1 MIGLPLLDVSSPV
14 SYLVALIAPALDAL
28 LPVVPSETAVIAL
41 GVATAGHSDPR
52 IVVLVVLAACGA
64 FLGDNLAYLLGRRFA
79 PVVERRFFS
88 GERGKRRRAW
98 AEHALDR
105 FGARIIIACRFIPG
119 GRTAVTLTCGVVGYR
134 RRSFVA
140 ATACAGLIW
149 AAYAF
154 LIGRLGGRTFEDRPW
169 AGLLLA
175 LGAALVISAL
185 AEVLRQTRPWRLLR
199 RARSRPPGGAYEP
212 VAARSKPVAASEPV
226 AARTEPVA
234 ASEPVASQ
242 SAGARRCPPGQSRP
256 GTAKSPIS

>member
-1 MIGLPLLDVSSPV
+1 VIGLPQLDVSSPV

-52 IVVLVVLAACGA
+52 IVVLVALAACGA
-64 FLGDNLAYLLGRRFA
+64 FVGDNLAYLLGRRFA

-105 FGARIIIACRFIPG
+105 FGARIIIACRFVPG
-119 GRTAVTLTCGVVGYR
+119 GRTAVTLTCGMVGYR
-134 RRSFVA
+134 RRSFVV

-154 LIGRLGGRTFEDRPW
+154 LIGRIGGRTFEDRPW
-169 AGLLLA
+169 VGLLLA
-175 LGAALVISAL
+175 LGAALVISVL
-185 AEVLRQTRPWRLLR
+185 AEVLRLTRPWRLLR
-199 RARSRPPGGAYEP
+199 RARRRPPGGSGQPAASRSGP
-212 VAARSKPVAASEPV
+212 VAARSG
-226 AARTEPVA
+226 
-234 ASEPVASQ
+234 PVASH
-242 SAGARRCPPGQSRP
+242 SAWARRRRPGQSRP
-256 GTAKSPIS
+256 DAAESPPG

>member
-1 MIGLPLLDVSSPV
+1 VIGLPQLDVTSPV

-52 IVVLVVLAACGA
+52 IAVLVVLAACGA

-88 GERGKRRRAW
+88 GERGRRRRAW
-98 AEHALDR
+98 AEHTLDR
-105 FGARIIIACRFIPG
+105 FGARIIIACRFVPG
-119 GRTAVTLTCGVVGYR
+119 GRTAVTLTCGMVGYR

-154 LIGRLGGRTFEDRPW
+154 LIGRLGGKTFEDRPW
-169 AGLLLA
+169 VGLLLA
-175 LGAALVISAL
+175 LGTALVISIL
-185 AEVLRQTRPWRLLR
+185 AEVVRRTRPWRVLSR
-199 RARSRPPGGAYEP
+199 FQSRPPGRSSGP
-212 VAARSKPVAASEPV
+212 VAAR
-226 AARTEPVA
+226 RG
-234 ASEPVASQ
+234 PVASHA
-242 SAGARRCPPGQSRP
+242 AGASQRRPGQSHQ
-256 GTAKSPIS
+256 GAADSPPS